1 VYSRRM
7 ISPILDVQTLTKR
20 FGNVTAVDGISFR
33 VNEGEIVGLLGP
45 NGAGK
50 TTTLSMLIDLIEPT
64 SGTIR
69 IFGLNLKLHREEIL
83 KQINFCSA
91 YTRAPWRLT
100 VWEHIFIFAR
110 IYEVSDPRRRTDELL
125 DVFHLTSQKKKLIG
139 DLSAGNI
146 ARLNLCKAF
155 INEPRFVLM
164 DEPTSSLDPDI
175 ADRVREFIMR
185 KTKER
190 KTTILIT
197 SHNMAEIEEVC
208 DRVIFMSRGKIIA
221 ENTPEELA
229 KKTKKTKVR
238 LMMKDGQKRTIAYCQ
253 THRMKVSATERYV
266 TVEIDEQRI
275 AQFLHDVG
283 EIGADYREISI
294 DKPTLSDYFIGEA
307 RDED

>member
-1 VYSRRM
+1 MTQRIVEVRG
-7 ISPILDVQTLTKR
+7 LTKK
-20 FGNVTAVDGISFR
+20 FGSFTAVDNISFS

-64 SGTIR
+64 SGSIFM
-69 IFGLNLKLHREEIL
+69 FGLDLKTHREAVL
-83 KQINFCSA
+83 KQVNFCSA

-100 VWEHIFIFAR
+100 VWEHIYVFAR
-110 IYEVSDPRRRTDELL
+110 IYEVSDPRRSTDELL

-197 SHNMAEIEEVC
+197 SHNMAEIEEIC

-229 KKTKKTKVR
+229 KQTKKTKVR

-253 THRMKVSATERYV
+253 KHKIRVSTTERYV
-266 TVEIDEQRI
+266 TAQIEEQGI
-275 AQFLHDVG
+275 SQFLHDLG

-294 DKPTLSDYFIGEA
+294 DKPSLSDYFIGEA